1 MTEREIYFISGSPPC
16 WSVMLAMGVKGLD
29 FQPRRLDNAKREQKS
44 PTFLAINPR
53 GNVPVL
59 TEGDVVVCQTLAV
72 LAYIDATVPA
82 PPLFGIWPIETA
94 RIWQA
99 IGECDG
105 HLRDRVGN
113 ISRPLFRGKAAEV
126 ADEIADAMPAV
137 REEVIRLDTVLS
149 AQDYLAGD
157 TLSAADL
164 IVYPVVQQ
172 LLRAAARED
181 VRPLDLGVYPLAGHY
196 THLDAWAQRIEALP
210 GYGEAYPPHWK

>member
-1 MTEREIYFISGSPPC
+1 
-16 WSVMLAMGVKGLD
+16 MLALGVKGLD
-29 FQPRRLDNAKREQKS
+29 YQPRRLDNTKREQKS

-59 TEGDVVVCQTLAV
+59 TEGDVTICQTFAA
-72 LAYIDATVPA
+72 LAYIDATTPS
-82 PPLFGIWPIETA
+82 PPLFSNTAVETA

-105 HLRDRVGN
+105 YLRDRVGN
-113 ISRPLFRGKAAEV
+113 ISRALFRGKAAEV
-126 ADEIADAMPAV
+126 VDEITDAMPPV
-137 REEVIRLDTVLS
+137 REKVARLDTVLS

-164 IVYPVVQQ
+164 SVYPVMQQ

-181 VRPLDLGVYPLAGHY
+181 VRPLELSVYPLADEY
-196 THLDAWAQRIEALP
+196 THLHAWAQRIEALP
-210 GYGEAYPPHWK
+210 GYNEACPPHWK